1 VVVNS
6 YIASLSGK
14 DELGVMMICL
24 GNICRSPMAAAVLA
38 HQANQVEIP
47 TIKVSSSGTG
57 SWHVGEGPNP
67 KSRTTWEAAGYSYD
81 HTVQQFKRNM
91 FDQQDLL
98 LVMDR
103 SNYRDVIELTDDT
116 NHQQKVFYL
125 RQFDPQLSH
134 LDPTQHYS
142 KLEVPDPYYE
152 PISAFQEVLKMVETA
167 VSGLVNQLTVG
178 R

>member
-1 VVVNS
+1 VNS
-6 YIASLSGK
+6 YIASLSEK
-14 DELGVMMICL
+14 SELGVMMICL

-38 HQANQVEIP
+38 EQANQVDIP

-67 KSRTTWEAAGYSYD
+67 KSRTTWEAAGYIYD
-81 HTVQQFKRNM
+81 HTVQQFKRSM

-103 SNYRDVIELTDDT
+103 SNYQNVIELTDDI

-125 RQFDPQLSH
+125 RQFEPQLSN
-134 LDPTQHYS
+134 LDPSQDYS

-152 PISAFQEVLKMVETA
+152 PMSVFQEVLNMVESA
-167 VSGLVNQLTVG
+167 VTGLVKQLTVG

>member
-1 VVVNS
+1 MNS
-6 YIASLSGK
+6 YLASLSEK
-14 DELGVMMICL
+14 SELDVMMICL

-38 HQANQVEIP
+38 HHANKVEIP

-81 HTVQQFKRNM
+81 HTVQPFKRSM

-103 SNYRDVIELTDDT
+103 SNYQDVIELASDG
-116 NHQQKVFYL
+116 NHQQKIFYL
-125 RQFDPQLSH
+125 RQFDPQLSN
-134 LDPTQHYS
+134 LDPTLDYS

-152 PISAFQEVLKMVETA
+152 PMSAFQEVLRMVETA
-167 VSGLVNQLTVG
+167 VTGLINQLTVG